1 MSDPFG
7 AEEAP
12 PALDTAQDA
21 LFLDFDGCLVEIA
34 PRPDAI
40 IVPERLSAVLCAL
53 AERLDGALAIV
64 SGRSLPELETYLSG
78 FDGPMVGS
86 HGAESRGLEEP
97 PLRPEGLAA
106 LQAEL
111 AGFAADKGLLYEPKS
126 LGAGLHYRARP
137 ELQAETEAFATRA
150 ARRFPGFE
158 VQLAKMAVELRP
170 RGASKDGALARLTR
184 RAPFAGRRPVY
195 AGDDVTDE
203 PALAWAEAHGGYG
216 VKVGAGATAARFR
229 LADPA
234 EIRAWLTTAI
244 GGDAWDG

>member
-1 MSDPFG
+1 MRDPFG
-7 AEEAP
+7 ATEAP

-40 IVPERLSAVLCAL
+40 CVPDRLGLGLAAL
-53 AERLDGALAIV
+53 AARLDGALAIV
-64 SGRSLPELETYLSG
+64 SGRSLRELEHYLAG

-86 HGAESRGLEEP
+86 HGAESRGLGEA
-97 PLRPEGLAA
+97 PLRPEGLLA

-111 AGFAADKGLLYEPKS
+111 AEFAAQKGLLYEPKS
-126 LGAGLHYRARP
+126 LGAGLHFRARP
-137 ELQAETEAFATRA
+137 ELQAETEAFAARA
-150 ARRFPGFE
+150 ALRFPGFE

-216 VKVGAGATAARFR
+216 VKVGPGDTAASYR
-229 LADPA
+229 LGAPDQV
-234 EIRAWLTTAI
+234 RAWLARPL
-244 GGDAWDG
+244 GEDAWDV